1 VGARKALA
9 STEQQAVLEFGLGGF
24 EMASQSNQGDKD
36 RSSFSLDPSRDKE
49 EIEQRI
55 AHSIE
60 DQVRG
65 LDDAEVQ
72 KAVKDKYEDLLEQ
85 AKVKQHIPTLT
96 EGVVRADFRQKNGQ
110 SD

>member
-1 VGARKALA
+1 MTSESKHD
-9 STEQQAVLEFGLGGF
+9 
-24 EMASQSNQGDKD
+24 DKD
-36 RSSFSLDPSRDKE
+36 RSSFSLDPARDKE

-60 DQVRG
+60 DQVHG

-72 KAVKDKYEDLLEQ
+72 KAVKEKYEDLLEH
-85 AKVKQHIPTLT
+85 AKVKQHVPTLT
-96 EGVVRADFRQKNGQ
+96 EGTVRADFRDRKNH

>member
-1 VGARKALA
+1 M
-9 STEQQAVLEFGLGGF
+9 TT
-24 EMASQSNQGDKD
+24 QSNNGGKD

-49 EIEQRI
+49 EIEVRI

-60 DQVRG
+60 DQVHG

-72 KAVKDKYEDLLEQ
+72 RAVKQKYEDLLAH
-85 AKVKQHIPTLT
+85 AKVKQHVPTLT
-96 EGVVRADFRQKNGQ
+96 EGAVRGDFRLKNGR